1 MASKGE
7 LSAMAEPQRGEI
19 WLAKLDDKPP
29 AIGHEQAGSRPVL
42 IFSVNRFNKSAA
54 GLVIVLTLTSKGKA
68 IPWHVEIKPPEAA
81 INIDS
86 YIMCE
91 SVRTI
96 DKSRLK
102 ELWGTVS
109 LSTLTKVEDLVK
121 VLLGF

>member
-7 LSAMAEPQRGEI
+7 VISMVVPQRGEI

-54 GLVIVLTLTSKGKA
+54 NLIIVLTLTSKGKA
-68 IPWHVEIKPPEAA
+68 IPWHVEITPPEA
-81 INIDS
+81 NIDVTS

-91 SVRTI
+91 SLRTI

-102 ELWGTVS
+102 ELWGTIS
-109 LSTLTKVEDLVK
+109 PSTLIKVEDLVK